1 MLDTGLRRD
10 EMNSTRTLSVGI
22 RLFLLGGLGFAS
34 GCSTIDHNEDEV
46 KITMS
51 ELPGTVKPQAEKEV
65 AGCQIKEVEK
75 ELKGGKTIY
84 AITYL
89 DKEGILMELEYA
101 EDGTLISK
109 EKE

>member
-1 MLDTGLRRD
+1 
-10 EMNSTRTLSVGI
+10 MNSILRQSIVIGI
-22 RLFLLGGLGFAS
+22 FLLGGLGFTS
-34 GCSTIDHNEDEV
+34 GCSTIDDNEDEV

-51 ELPGTVKPQAEKEV
+51 ELPDSVKPLAEKEV
-65 AGCQIKEVEK
+65 SGCEIKEVEK
-75 ELKGGKTIY
+75 EFKGGKTIY

-89 DKEGILMELEYA
+89 DKEGVLMELEYA